1 MIDEDG
7 CFVGPLRV
15 YMKDKDLPGLAMTRI
30 FGDYFA
36 SIAGTIAV
44 PEIKEHILNP
54 EDKFMILASDGLF
67 EFMSSEEVGNI
78 IKGYYDKNDI
88 VGC

>member
-15 YMKDKDLPGLAMTRI
+15 YMKDKELPSLAMTRI

-36 SIAGTIAV
+36 SIAGTISIPV
-44 PEIKEHILNP
+44 IKEHILLP
-54 EDKFMILASDGLF
+54 EDKFLF
-67 EFMSSEEVGNI
+67 CQVMDYLYLLVVKKWVI
-78 IKGYYDKNDI
+78 
-88 VGC
+88 